1 MSAAADSFGRT
12 LLAALAGSAF
22 GWLAVLLAAAIQGLA
37 VMFLAWP
44 FYTVLLVV
52 LGIVVALF
60 MAVLARLWRRL
71 SLVAV
76 MSASAILT
84 FGFFAALMLRIIA
97 ANSGRA

>member
-1 MSAAADSFGRT
+1 MGVAANSFGRT
-12 LLAALAGSAF
+12 LLAALVGSAL

-44 FYTVLLVV
+44 FYTVVLVA
-52 LGIVVALF
+52 LGIAVALC

-71 SLVAV
+71 SLAAV

-84 FGFFAALMLRIIA
+84 FGFFAALVLRIIA
-97 ANSGRA
+97 GNSGRV